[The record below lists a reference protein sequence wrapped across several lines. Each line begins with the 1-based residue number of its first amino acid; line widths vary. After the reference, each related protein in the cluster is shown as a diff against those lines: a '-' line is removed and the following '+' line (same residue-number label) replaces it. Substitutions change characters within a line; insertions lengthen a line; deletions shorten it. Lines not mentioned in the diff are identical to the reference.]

1 MIKEYSDSNLFIKE
15 NEEYLNTNKYLSAFF
30 FFDAKLIKAVS
41 KKDFM
46 FKVVNNEKTML
57 AMKLEPYNLLLF
69 GDKECLGEL
78 LEYLNTN
85 NYEFDGLLCSC
96 DNGDELIKISK
107 SIINREYYE
116 DMAMDFMET
125 KEYTSPSSNDVEI
138 ASLDDLDT
146 IYEYHCNFF
155 RDCGLSDKADINKIK
170 DSINTF
176 RLIKEDGIIKSI
188 VRVVNYTDES
198 MKISAVYTKP
208 EYRGMGY
215 ARKLVNY
222 AKNEIIAQGK
232 IATLNVDKKNPI
244 SNHLYSSLGFKKVF
258 SQGIYKQK

>member
-1 MIKEYSDSNLFIKE
+1 MVKEYINSNSFIKE
-15 NEEYLNTNKYLSAFF
+15 NESYLNTNKYLSAFF
-30 FFDAKLIKAVS
+30 FYDALIFTEAP
-41 KKDFM
+41 KKNFM
-46 FKVVNNEKTML
+46 IKVVDKDKTLL
-57 AMKLEPYNLLLF
+57 AMKLEPFNLLLF
-69 GDKECLGEL
+69 GNKECLSEL
-78 LEYLNTN
+78 LQYLNTN
-85 NYEFDGLLCSC
+85 NYEFDGILCSC

-232 IATLNVDKKNPI
+232 VATLNVDKKNPI